1 MKAAGGST
9 TARQLAADWPQEGL
23 KIMVPGLWPFLHWGT
38 PQRNV

>member
-23 KIMVPGLWPFLHWGT
+23 KIKVPGLWPLPPGVPRKET
-38 PQRNV
+38 